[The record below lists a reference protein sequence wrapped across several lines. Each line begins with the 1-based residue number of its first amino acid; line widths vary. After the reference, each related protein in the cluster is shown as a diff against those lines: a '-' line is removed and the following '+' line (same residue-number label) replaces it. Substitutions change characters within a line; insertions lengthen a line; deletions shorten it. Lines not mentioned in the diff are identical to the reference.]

1 MILYMLIHYPETR
14 WLIGVLFMC
23 FLLLQ
28 YPHWRFMLIGR

>member
-14 WLIGVLFMC
+14 WLVSVLGVC
-23 FLLLQ
+23 ALLLQ